1 MSVYKCFFFKHMA
14 VTLFDIIKHGLI
26 NVGDSIEFYFKQYY
40 FTAKILRGGLLSECR
55 MKRPNSNSYEN
66 ILSHVSSFS
75 SLTAFTEACLQDILE
90 EYYTRYSSWKRV
102 THCETKQSMG
112 EIRDRCKLLTN
123 TVKQEDISELYK
135 EINRL
140 QTIVTEMGTYL
151 KRNGKFKKKWNIVVM
166 KKDEKKKQVKVKKR
180 KIEDR
185 EAHTNI
191 QDMMLQN
198 NLTL

>member
-1 MSVYKCFFFKHMA
+1 MA

-55 MKRPNSNSYEN
+55 MKRPNSAAFEN
-66 ILSHVSSFS
+66 ILTHVTSFS

-112 EIRDRCKLLTN
+112 EIRDRCKMLSS

-135 EINRL
+135 EIYRL
-140 QTIVTEMGTYL
+140 QKIVTEMGCFL
-151 KRNGKFKKKWNIVVM
+151 KEKGTFKKEWNIVM
-166 KKDEKKKQVKVKKR
+166 KKEEKKKHVKIKKR

-191 QDMMLQN
+191 QDMMMKTDIKL
-198 NLTL
+198 